1 MKTFNSLV
9 LLVLIVCLKTVVA
22 VYDITHYGAIQGQD
36 TLAAQIA
43 NQKAFLKAIDLANS
57 TNEA

>member
-1 MKTFNSLV
+1 MKTFNSLALI
-9 LLVLIVCLKTVVA
+9 LLVACLKTVVTL
-22 VYDITHYGAIQGQD
+22 YDITHYGAIQGQD

-57 TNEA
+57 TNEV